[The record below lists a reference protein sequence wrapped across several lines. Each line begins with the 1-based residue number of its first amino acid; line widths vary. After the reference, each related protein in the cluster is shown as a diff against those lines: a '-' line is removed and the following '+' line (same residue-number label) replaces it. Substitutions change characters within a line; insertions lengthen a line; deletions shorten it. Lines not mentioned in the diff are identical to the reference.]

1 MFWGT
6 ATFSKLLSG
15 AVILFILIFFQSLLS
30 GAVAIMGIKLDLAI
44 VILVYV
50 ALTRG
55 PTHGIIFGF
64 LIGLLMDVFTP
75 QTLGWGA
82 LVKCLIGF
90 TLGSFKDNLYLESLY
105 SKGAVIFLAL
115 ILNDILYYLFV
126 TGIHPV
132 TFSTLSSYSL
142 PSAVYTSV
150 VGMLIFLIMNRIH
163 WERWSI
169 QEGSD

>member
-1 MFWGT
+1 MFWGS

-15 AVILFILIFFQSLLS
+15 TVILALLIFYQSLLS

-44 VILVYV
+44 IILVYV

-55 PTHGIIFGF
+55 PTYGIVFGF
-64 LIGLLMDVFTP
+64 LIGLLLDVFTP

-90 TLGSFKDNLYLESLY
+90 TLGSFKDNLYLESLF

-115 ILNDILYYLFV
+115 ILNDAFYYLFL
-126 TGIHPV
+126 TGFGPA
-132 TFSTLSSYSL
+132 TFTTLSSHSL
-142 PSAVYTSV
+142 PSAVYTSAA
-150 VGMLIFLIMNRIH
+150 GMLIFLVMNRIH

-169 QEGSD
+169 EEGSD